1 MKKIRILLANSRPR
15 IMREVIRELIRRQPD
30 MEIVGEVLDLS
41 ALLRTAKEA
50 AADVIIVALE
60 DSVALGLSSQL
71 LAECPD
77 VIILELASQGDVAF
91 IVQVCLGR
99 REIAEPSEANVL
111 NALRHAIQD
120 PIAYTTQEHPC

>member
-15 IMREVIRELIRRQPD
+15 IMREVMRQFIERQVD

-41 ALLRTAKEA
+41 ALVRTAQET

-60 DSVALGLSSQL
+60 DAVALGLGSHL
-71 LAECPD
+71 LAECPE
-77 VIILELASQGDVAF
+77 VTILALASQGNAAF
-91 IVQVCLGR
+91 IEQLCLGR
-99 REIAEPSEANVL
+99 MEIAEPSEANVL
-111 NALRHAIQD
+111 NAIRHVIQD